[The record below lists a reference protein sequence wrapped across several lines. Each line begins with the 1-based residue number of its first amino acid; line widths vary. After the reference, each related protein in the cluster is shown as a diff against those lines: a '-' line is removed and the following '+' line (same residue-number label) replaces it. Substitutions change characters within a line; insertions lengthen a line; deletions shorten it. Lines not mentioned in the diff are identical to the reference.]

1 MVHGDDKGLVLPP
14 KVASTQV
21 IVIPVPYKNVDCQGI
36 NDACK
41 ATVKMLCEEKIR
53 AELDSRDNYSLER
66 KYSEWEMKGVP
77 LIIEIG
83 LKSLANKQVI
93 NVVMLLH
100 LYSFICL
107 YAYMFNANT
116 K

>member
-1 MVHGDDKGLVLPP
+1 
-14 KVASTQV
+14 
-21 IVIPVPYKNVDCQGI
+21 
-36 NDACK
+36 
-41 ATVKMLCEEKIR
+41 MLFEEKIR

-83 LKSLANKQVI
+83 ANKQVI

-100 LYSFICL
+100 LYSFICH
-107 YAYMFNANT
+107 YAFIFYAQC
-116 K
+116 KHQ